1 MMKRTVS
8 LLVFLM
14 CVLLVFAPYVQAST
28 SSAPPQPN
36 GFWSTIR
43 AYQVAWAFNDPPLV
57 PHYGAWFSGSN
68 GYNQHYFGPGGDN
81 ATCLYSGS
89 GCIST
94 WNWWGPDY
102 AVLLLPKCWLFA
114 YFCVSGQIPERWNA
128 FYYQATM
135 WIN

>member
-1 MMKRTVS
+1 MMKRMVF
-8 LLVFLM
+8 LLVFL
-14 CVLLVFAPYVQAST
+14 VSALLVFAPYVQASASPT
-28 SSAPPQPN
+28 PPQPN

-94 WNWWGPDY
+94 WNWWGPNY
-102 AVLLLPKCWLFA
+102 AVLLLPKCWLFS